1 MTAVLEPLVPGPARD
16 AENIVGGR
24 TLVAVQAVNISR
36 LSTHPVPTV
45 PGTLIVVAG
54 QGPKDSNG
62 AGKSSFI
69 AAITALLGDEQ
80 WRFASGARAVAEL
93 LFNAELAAQGDSRWA
108 SADHG
113 YIVGVFD
120 YAEPN
125 GEDRLEKGAD
135 KDPEKA
141 GPEKEGSD
149 AEHEPQDG
157 EADTGEDGDTAV
169 TVWLRVNVDAPHLE
183 IRWRQGVW
191 LASAPSEA
199 GRVALA
205 DRLWAGLP
213 RSAGRRDLVAKDLG
227 RVLYGGQVRCVSF
240 LSTSVR
246 SKVATNLLS
255 QPLNEIGPERIF
267 SAIAALTGLDRELE
281 AERRSRAEEHRERAK
296 AVEAAER
303 LAGWER
309 EAAAL
314 LKTFDRRDRA
324 RDEVAAAL
332 RHWRTRQARLLVD
345 AADADA
351 AHAAAQERLRAEGEE
366 LAAAAKAADREI
378 EQLTGGALDARVG
391 EADAALADLKG
402 QADELGADKAVARN
416 RLDELRRRVSALE
429 ERRREADG
437 RDGETARAELAHA
450 EARRDEAQ
458 QEFGMARGAVA
469 RAERSLAEAEA
480 GESSAPAQLRA
491 LAAAGIGAVG
501 LLDAVELAEDVRE
514 RWEAA
519 LWPYREA
526 VVVATADLDAAAGA
540 LKDLPGS
547 MIVPADDAPAGDAP
561 GPAGAKPANAEPAS
575 AGRAAE
581 VPADTGPADDA
592 LAGDAPADAV
602 TAGNASVGDIRAR
615 AHPRGVRCDLP
626 LGGFF
631 ASLENEGVVIIGGF
645 PEPVT
650 GKVARVQAAR
660 AALET
665 ANEALETARRATSD
679 AAADVALAG
688 RRLAGAR
695 AAAELDDVRG
705 RMAELRERLEE
716 LAGSES
722 RLGPRLG
729 SAEQTLRRLQAKADT
744 RALEV
749 DRLRGRKEA
758 HERERDRLRRAASEL
773 ADKRAALGLD
783 GLEKDWGGS
792 REGAAERLSG
802 LDDDEATWT
811 PAEWWHTA
819 EKHLSEALRRVF
831 PDGPSDE
838 DMPEEM
844 RFLLR
849 ERAEGEGRRT
859 DREQATF
866 PRLVKAVEGYLRQQ
880 EDYERHQRR
889 QIEVQLSGRRAD
901 LGKAQTGARE
911 AAGAAEAHRTALT
924 AAIRARLQ
932 RVSEEFEKLDVA
944 YGGYGATL
952 EFPTPEQPGDPEQ
965 EWRWRVTPKWRRS
978 EGQRHVPYNRRAN
991 TALMDEKAVKLVCAA
1006 ALASSG
1012 GGRLCLV
1019 LDELGRNLG
1028 KEHRKEAVAL
1038 FRKIGETH
1046 GITVIGALQDDME
1059 PYAID
1064 ACGQYVKLRRS
1075 SDTMPYN
1082 EPPVVVGHDEHE
1094 PRVRRLAALITAA
1107 RPAPDE
1113 GTMGESPE
1121 TV

>member
-1 MTAVLEPLVPGPARD
+1 MTAVLEPEPLLPGVAAARPAGD
-16 AENIVGGR
+16 DIVGDR

-93 LFNAELAAQGDSRWA
+93 LFNAELAAQGDSQWA

-120 YAEPN
+120 HAD
-125 GEDRLEKGAD
+125 GGARAGTADAGDGAD
-135 KDPEKA
+135 GGGVP
-141 GPEKEGSD
+141 
-149 AEHEPQDG
+149 DG
-157 EADTGEDGDTAV
+157 EAGPL
-169 TVWLRVNVDAPHLE
+169 TVWLRVNADAPHLE
-183 IRWRQGVW
+183 IRWRPGVH
-191 LASAPSEA
+191 LAAAPSEA
-199 GRVALA
+199 ERVALA

-213 RSAGRRDLVAKDLG
+213 RSAGRRDLVAKDLN
-227 RVLYGGQVRCVSF
+227 RVLYGGKVRCVSF

-255 QPLNEIGPERIF
+255 QPLNEISPERIF

-281 AERRSRAEEHRERAK
+281 AERTSRAEEHRERAR
-296 AVEAAER
+296 AAEASER

-324 RDEVAAAL
+324 REAVAAAL
-332 RHWRTRQARLLVD
+332 RFWRTRQARLLVD
-345 AADADA
+345 AAAADA
-351 AHAAAQERLRAEGEE
+351 AHAAGQERLRQENEEAVAAIRAAE
-366 LAAAAKAADREI
+366 KEI
-378 EQLTGGALDARVG
+378 EQLTGGALEERLA
-391 EADAALADLKG
+391 EAGAALADLKG
-402 QADELGADKAVARN
+402 QADTLGADKAVARN
-416 RLDELRRRVSALE
+416 RLEELRHQVSALE
-429 ERRREADG
+429 ERLREADG
-437 RDGETARAELAHA
+437 RDAEAAGRELAEA

-458 QEFGMARGAVA
+458 QRFGMAKGALA
-469 RAERSLAEAEA
+469 RAERAVAEAEA
-480 GESSAPAQLRA
+480 GESSAPAQIRA
-491 LAAAGIGAVG
+491 LAGAGIAAVG
-501 LLDAVELAEDVRE
+501 LLDAVELAPEVRD

-526 VVVATADLDAAAGA
+526 VVVGPGDLGGAAEALAG
-540 LKDLPGS
+540 LPGS
-547 MIVPADDAPAGDAP
+547 MIVPADAELDGASGD
-561 GPAGAKPANAEPAS
+561 GTDG
-575 AGRAAE
+575 
-581 VPADTGPADDA
+581 
-592 LAGDAPADAV
+592 
-602 TAGNASVGDIRAR
+602 
-615 AHPRGVRCDLP
+615 HPEGVRCVRP
-626 LGGFF
+626 LTRFF
-631 ASLENEGVVIIGGF
+631 AALDGEGDGEGDGGGTGVVIVGGF

-650 GKVARVQAAR
+650 GRVARLRAAR
-660 AALET
+660 AALEE
-665 ANEALETARRATSD
+665 AGEALEEARRGAED
-679 AAADVALAG
+679 AAADVAVAA
-688 RRLAGAR
+688 RRLTAAR
-695 AAAELDDVRG
+695 AAAELHSARE
-705 RMAELRERLEE
+705 RMVSLRERLEE
-716 LAGSES
+716 LAGGEA

-729 SAEQTLRRLQAKADT
+729 AAEQTLRRLQAKADT

-749 DRLRGRKEA
+749 DRLRGRREA
-758 HERERDRLRRAASEL
+758 HERERDRIRTASAEL
-773 ADKRAALGLD
+773 ADRRAELGLAE
-783 GLEKDWGGS
+783 LEKDWGGS
-792 REGAAERLSG
+792 REGAAEWLAT
-802 LDDDEATWT
+802 LDADESTWT
-811 PAEWWHTA
+811 PAEWWHSA
-819 EKHLSEALRRVF
+819 EKHLSEALRQVF
-831 PDGPSDE
+831 PEGPSDE
-838 DMPEEM
+838 DMPEEV

-849 ERAEGEGRRT
+849 ERTEGEGRRT
-859 DREQATF
+859 EREQSTF
-866 PRLVKAVEGYLRQQ
+866 PRLVKALEGYLRQQ

-901 LGKAQTGARE
+901 LEKAQKGAEE

-932 RVSEEFEKLDVA
+932 RVSEEFEKLDVS

-952 EFPTPEQPGDPEQ
+952 EFPTPEPPGDPEQ

-978 EGQRHVPYNRRAN
+978 DGQRYVPYNRRAN

-1082 EPPVVVGHDEHE
+1082 EPPVVVGYDEHE
-1094 PRVRRLAALITAA
+1094 ARVRMLAAQVTAA
-1107 RPAPDE
+1107 RPAPAPAPGLDPDISDE
-1113 GTMGESPE
+1113 S
-1121 TV
+1121 

>member
-1 MTAVLEPLVPGPARD
+1 MTAGTEPMMAAPAAAARD
-16 AENIVGGR
+16 TGNVVGDR

-93 LFNAELAAQGDSRWA
+93 LFNAELAAQGDSQWA

-120 YAEPN
+120 HPEPV
-125 GEDRLEKGAD
+125 ED
-135 KDPEKA
+135 DP
-141 GPEKEGSD
+141 
-149 AEHEPQDG
+149 
-157 EADTGEDGDTAV
+157 AV
-169 TVWLRVNVDAPHLE
+169 TVWLRVNADAPHLE
-183 IRWRQGVW
+183 IRWRQGVH

-199 GRVALA
+199 DRVALA

-213 RSAGRRDLVAKDLG
+213 RSAGRRDLVAKDLT

-255 QPLNEIGPERIF
+255 QPLNEISPERIF

-281 AERRSRAEEHRERAK
+281 AERKSRADEHRERAK
-296 AVEAAER
+296 AAEAAER
-303 LAGWER
+303 LAEWER
-309 EAAAL
+309 EAASL
-314 LKTFDRRDRA
+314 LKTFDRHDRA

-332 RHWRTRQARLLVD
+332 RHWRTRRARLLVD
-345 AADADA
+345 AAEADA
-351 AHAAAQERLRAEGEE
+351 AHAAEQERLGREGAE
-366 LAAAAKAADREI
+366 LAEAAKAAEREI
-378 EQLTGGALDARVG
+378 EQLTGGALDARVQ
-391 EADAALADLKG
+391 EAQAALAELKG
-402 QADELGADKAVARN
+402 QADKLSADKAVARG
-416 RLDELRRRVSALE
+416 RMDDLRRQVSALE
-429 ERRREADG
+429 ERQREADG
-437 RDGETARAELAHA
+437 RDADTARAELKEA

-458 QEFGMARGAVA
+458 QEYGMAKGAVA
-469 RAERSLAEAEA
+469 RAERALAEAEA
-480 GESSAPAQLRA
+480 GQSSAPEQIRA
-491 LAAAGIGAVG
+491 LAAGGIAAVG

-526 VVVATADLDAAAGA
+526 VVVAADDLDGAVAALAA
-540 LKDLPGS
+540 LPGS
-547 MIVPADDAPAGDAP
+547 MIVPAGGEGLP
-561 GPAGAKPANAEPAS
+561 E
-575 AGRAAE
+575 
-581 VPADTGPADDA
+581 
-592 LAGDAPADAV
+592 
-602 TAGNASVGDIRAR
+602 
-615 AHPRGVRCDLP
+615 GVRCEQG
-626 LGGFF
+626 LGRFF
-631 ASLENEGVVIIGGF
+631 AALDGDGTGTVVIGGF
-645 PEPVT
+645 AEPVT
-650 GKVARVQAAR
+650 GRVARVQAAR
-660 AALET
+660 TALEAAT
-665 ANEALETARRATSD
+665 EALEDARQATAD

-688 RRLAGAR
+688 RRLSGAR
-695 AAAELDDVRG
+695 AAEELDDVRE
-705 RMAELRERLEE
+705 RMAELRETLEE
-716 LAGSES
+716 LAGGEA

-744 RALEV
+744 RALEI

-758 HERERDRLRRAASEL
+758 RERERDGIRRASSEL

-783 GLEKDWGGS
+783 ALEKDWGGS
-792 REGAAERLSG
+792 RDAAAEWLSG

-838 DMPEEM
+838 DMPEEI

-866 PRLVKAVEGYLRQQ
+866 ARLAQALEGHLRRQ

-889 QIEVQLSGRRAD
+889 QIEVQLSARRAD
-901 LGKAQTGARE
+901 LDKAQKGATE

-924 AAIRARLQ
+924 AAIRTRLQ
-932 RVSEEFEKLDVA
+932 RVAEEFEKLDVG

-978 EGQRHVPYNRRAN
+978 DGQRYVPYNRRAN

-1012 GGRLCLV
+1012 GGRPAGAGPRQGAGSQLVLV

-1082 EPPVVVGHDEHE
+1082 EPPVVVGYDEHE
-1094 PRVRRLAALITAA
+1094 ARVRMLADQITAS
-1107 RPAPDE
+1107 RPV
-1113 GTMGESPE
+1113 PE
-1121 TV
+1121 EQKSE

>member
-1 MTAVLEPLVPGPARD
+1 MVPEPARGD
-16 AENIVGGR
+16 AENVVGDR

-93 LFNAELAAQGDSRWA
+93 LFNAELAAQGDSQWA

-120 YAEPN
+120 YTEPT
-125 GEDRLEKGAD
+125 EE
-135 KDPEKA
+135 
-141 GPEKEGSD
+141 
-149 AEHEPQDG
+149 DG
-157 EADTGEDGDTAV
+157 ETAL

-183 IRWRQGVW
+183 IRWRQGVH
-191 LASAPSEA
+191 LAAAPSEA
-199 GRVALA
+199 DRVSLA

-213 RSAGRRDLVAKDLG
+213 RSAGRRDLVAKDLS
-227 RVLYGGQVRCVSF
+227 RALYGGQVRCVSF

-255 QPLNEIGPERIF
+255 QPLNEIPPERIF

-281 AERRSRAEEHRERAK
+281 AERKSRAEEHRERAK
-296 AVEAAER
+296 AAEAAER
-303 LAGWER
+303 LTEWER

-324 RDEVAAAL
+324 RDEVAGAL
-332 RHWRTRQARLLVD
+332 RHWRTRHARLLVD
-345 AADADA
+345 AAEADA
-351 AHAAAQERLRAEGEE
+351 AHAAEQERLRAESDE
-366 LAAAAKAADREI
+366 LAAAAKAAEREM
-378 EQLTGGALDARVG
+378 EQLTGGALDAQLT
-391 EADAALADLKG
+391 EAGAALAELKG
-402 QADELGADKAVARN
+402 QVDELGADKAVARN
-416 RLDELRRRVSALE
+416 RLDELRRRVSSLE
-429 ERRREADG
+429 ERQREADG
-437 RDGETARAELAHA
+437 RDGEKARAELARA

-458 QEFGMARGAVA
+458 QQLGMAKGAVA
-469 RAERSLAEAEA
+469 RAQRSLAEAEA
-480 GESSAPAQLRA
+480 GEGSAPAQIRA
-491 LAAAGIGAVG
+491 LTAKGIAAVG

-526 VVVATADLDAAAGA
+526 VVVGTDDLDAAVAA
-540 LKDLPGS
+540 LKEMPGS
-547 MIVPADDAPAGDAP
+547 TIVPAGGDSGLP
-561 GPAGAKPANAEPAS
+561 EGISCEQS
-575 AGRAAE
+575 LGR
-581 VPADTGPADDA
+581 
-592 LAGDAPADAV
+592 
-602 TAGNASVGDIRAR
+602 
-615 AHPRGVRCDLP
+615 
-626 LGGFF
+626 FF
-631 ASLENEGVVIIGGF
+631 AFLNDDPETPSQRRPVVIVGGF
-645 PEPVT
+645 PDPVT
-650 GKVARVQAAR
+650 GRVARVQAAR
-660 AALET
+660 AALE
-665 ANEALETARRATSD
+665 AAQESLEQAQQATSD

-695 AAAELDDVRG
+695 AADELDGVRETMTG
-705 RMAELRERLEE
+705 LRGRLEE
-716 LAGSES
+716 LAAGES

-744 RALEV
+744 RALEI
-749 DRLRGRKEA
+749 DRLRGRREA
-758 HERERDRLRRAASEL
+758 HERERDKLRRASSEL

-783 GLEKDWGGS
+783 ALEKDWGGT
-792 REGAAERLSG
+792 REGAAEWLSG
-802 LDDDEATWT
+802 LDDDESTWT

-831 PDGPSDE
+831 PDGPSDD
-838 DMPEEM
+838 DMPEEI

-849 ERAEGEGRRT
+849 ERADGEGRRT

-866 PRLVKAVEGYLRQQ
+866 PRLVKAVEAYLRQQ
-880 EDYERHQRR
+880 EDYEKHQRR
-889 QIEVQLSGRRAD
+889 QIEVQLSARRAD
-901 LGKAQTGARE
+901 LEKAQKGATE

-932 RVSEEFEKLDVA
+932 RVSDEFEKLDVA

-952 EFPTPEQPGDPEQ
+952 EFPTPEQPADPEQ

-978 EGQRHVPYNRRAN
+978 DGQRYVPYNRRAN

-1082 EPPVVVGHDEHE
+1082 EPPVVVGYDEHE
-1094 PRVRRLAALITAA
+1094 ARVRKLAEQITAA
-1107 RPAPDE
+1107 RP
-1113 GTMGESPE
+1113 PE
-1121 TV
+1121 ETG

>member
-1 MTAVLEPLVPGPARD
+1 MTAVLEPMVTARD
-16 AENIVGGR
+16 AENVVGDR

-93 LFNAELAAQGDSRWA
+93 LFNAELAAQGDSQWA

-120 YAEPN
+120 HAEPP
-125 GEDRLEKGAD
+125 EDGGAAAED
-135 KDPEKA
+135 GTSEDGTA
-141 GPEKEGSD
+141 
-149 AEHEPQDG
+149 AEHG
-157 EADTGEDGDTAV
+157 ETAV

-183 IRWRQGVW
+183 IRWRQGVY

-199 GRVALA
+199 DRVSLA
-205 DRLWAGLP
+205 DRLWASLP
-213 RSAGRRDLVAKDLG
+213 RSAGRRDLVAKDLS

-255 QPLNEIGPERIF
+255 QPLNEISPERIF

-281 AERRSRAEEHRERAK
+281 AERKSRAEEHRERAK
-296 AVEAAER
+296 AAEAAER
-303 LAGWER
+303 LTEWER
-309 EAAAL
+309 EAASL

-324 RDEVAAAL
+324 RDEVAAAV
-332 RHWRTRQARLLVD
+332 RHWRTRQARLLAD
-345 AADADA
+345 AAEADA
-351 AHAAAQERLRAEGEE
+351 AHAADQERLHREGEE
-366 LAAAAKAADREI
+366 LAAAAKAAEKEI
-378 EQLTGGALDARVG
+378 EQLTGGALEARLQ
-391 EADAALADLKG
+391 EAGAALAELKG
-402 QADELGADKAVARN
+402 QADKLGADKAVARN

-437 RDGETARAELAHA
+437 RDRDTARAELAEA

-458 QEFGMARGAVA
+458 QEYGMAKGAVA

-480 GESSAPAQLRA
+480 GEGSAPAQIRA
-491 LAAAGIGAVG
+491 LSAAGIAAVG

-526 VVVATADLDAAAGA
+526 VVVGADDLDAAVAA
-540 LKDLPGS
+540 LEGMPGS
-547 MIVPADDAPAGDAP
+547 MIVPADGAGPLPEGVACEPAPAAFFAALEG
-561 GPAGAKPANAEPAS
+561 GGTGA
-575 AGRAAE
+575 
-581 VPADTGPADDA
+581 V
-592 LAGDAPADAV
+592 V
-602 TAGNASVGDIRAR
+602 V
-615 AHPRGVRCDLP
+615 
-626 LGGFF
+626 GGFK
-631 ASLENEGVVIIGGF
+631 
-645 PEPVT
+645 EPVT
-650 GKVARVQAAR
+650 GRVARVQAAR
-660 AALET
+660 T
-665 ANEALETARRATSD
+665 AVESAKEALESARQATAD

-695 AAAELDDVRG
+695 AAAELEEVRAA
-705 RMAELRERLEE
+705 MAGLREGLEE
-716 LAGSES
+716 LGGSES

-729 SAEQTLRRLQAKADT
+729 AAEQALRRLQAKADT

-749 DRLRGRKEA
+749 DRLRGRKEG
-758 HERERDRLRRAASEL
+758 HERERDKVRRAASEL
-773 ADKRAALGLD
+773 ADRRAALGLD
-783 GLEKDWGGS
+783 DLEKAWGGS
-792 REGAAERLSG
+792 REGAAEWLSG
-802 LDDDEATWT
+802 LDEDEATWT

-866 PRLVKAVEGYLRQQ
+866 PRLVKAMESYLRQQ
-880 EDYERHQRR
+880 EDYEKHQRR
-889 QIEVQLSGRRAD
+889 QIEVQLSARRAD
-901 LGKAQTGARE
+901 LDKAQKGATE

-978 EGQRHVPYNRRAN
+978 DGQRYVPYNRRAN

-1082 EPPVVVGHDEHE
+1082 EPPVVVGYDEHE
-1094 PRVRRLAALITAA
+1094 ARVRKLADHITAA
-1107 RPAPDE
+1107 RPDPAPTAPE
-1113 GTMGESPE
+1113 PRRSPE
-1121 TV
+1121 P

>member
-1 MTAVLEPLVPGPARD
+1 MTAVLEPEPLLPGVAAARPAGD
-16 AENIVGGR
+16 DIVGDR

-93 LFNAELAAQGDSRWA
+93 LFNAELAAQGDSQWA

-120 YAEPN
+120 HADAEPVRA
-125 GEDRLEKGAD
+125 EPA
-135 KDPEKA
+135 DPE
-141 GPEKEGSD
+141 
-149 AEHEPQDG
+149 
-157 EADTGEDGDTAV
+157 EADPYDGPL

-183 IRWRQGVW
+183 IRWQPGVH
-191 LASAPSEA
+191 LAAAPSEA
-199 GRVALA
+199 ERVALA

-213 RSAGRRDLVAKDLG
+213 RSAGRRDLVAKDLN
-227 RVLYGGQVRCVSF
+227 RVLYGGKVRCVSF

-255 QPLNEIGPERIF
+255 QPLNEITPERIF

-281 AERRSRAEEHRERAK
+281 AERTSRAEEHRERAR
-296 AVEAAER
+296 AAEAAER
-303 LAGWER
+303 LAGWEG

-324 RDEVAAAL
+324 RDAVAGAQ
-332 RHWRTRQARLLVD
+332 RFWRTRQARLLVD
-345 AADADA
+345 AAAADA
-351 AHAAAQERLRAEGEE
+351 AHASGQERLRQENEEAVAAIRAAE
-366 LAAAAKAADREI
+366 KEI
-378 EQLTGGALDARVG
+378 EQLTGGALEERLA
-391 EADAALADLKG
+391 EAGAALADLKG
-402 QADELGADKAVARN
+402 QADTLGADKAVARN
-416 RLDELRRRVSALE
+416 RLEELRHQVSALE
-429 ERRREADG
+429 ERLREADG
-437 RDGETARAELAHA
+437 RDVDAASRELAEA

-458 QEFGMARGAVA
+458 QRFGMAKGAVA
-469 RAERSLAEAEA
+469 RAERAVAAAEA
-480 GESSAPAQLRA
+480 GESSAPAQIRA
-491 LAAAGIGAVG
+491 LAGAGIAAVG
-501 LLDAVELAEDVRE
+501 LLDSVELAPEVRD

-526 VVVATADLDAAAGA
+526 VVVGPGDLDGAAEALAG
-540 LKDLPGS
+540 LPGS
-547 MIVPADDAPAGDAP
+547 MIVPAD
-561 GPAGAKPANAEPAS
+561 AE
-575 AGRAAE
+575 
-581 VPADTGPADDA
+581 
-592 LAGDAPADAV
+592 
-602 TAGNASVGDIRAR
+602 TAGEAGG
-615 AHPRGVRCDLP
+615 HPEGVRCVRP
-626 LGGFF
+626 LTGFF
-631 ASLENEGVVIIGGF
+631 TALDGGDGTGVVIVGGF

-650 GKVARVQAAR
+650 GREARMRAAR
-660 AALET
+660 AALEE
-665 ANEALETARRATSD
+665 AGEALGEARRGAED
-679 AAADVALAG
+679 AAADVAVAG
-688 RRLAGAR
+688 RRLTAAR
-695 AAAELDDVRG
+695 AASELQAVRE
-705 RMAELRERLEE
+705 RMVELRERLEE
-716 LAGSES
+716 LAGGEA

-729 SAEQTLRRLQAKADT
+729 AAEQTLRRLQAKADT

-749 DRLRGRKEA
+749 DRLRGRREG
-758 HERERDRLRRAASEL
+758 HERERDRIRSASAEL
-773 ADKRAALGLD
+773 ADRRAELGLAE
-783 GLEKDWGGS
+783 LEKDWGGS
-792 REGAAERLSG
+792 REGAAEWLAT
-802 LDDDEATWT
+802 LDADEGTWT
-811 PAEWWHTA
+811 PAEWWHSA
-819 EKHLSEALRRVF
+819 EKHLSEALRHVF
-831 PDGPSDE
+831 PEGPSDE
-838 DMPEEM
+838 DMPEEI

-849 ERAEGEGRRT
+849 ERTDGEGRRT
-859 DREQATF
+859 EREQSTF
-866 PRLVKAVEGYLRQQ
+866 PRLVKALEGYLRQQ

-889 QIEVQLSGRRAD
+889 QIEVQLAGRRTD
-901 LGKAQTGARE
+901 LEKAQKGAEE

-924 AAIRARLQ
+924 AAIWARLQ
-932 RVSEEFEKLDVA
+932 RVSEEFEKLDVS

-952 EFPTPEQPGDPEQ
+952 EFPTPEPPGDPEQ

-978 EGQRHVPYNRRAN
+978 DGQRYVPYNRRAN

-1082 EPPVVVGHDEHE
+1082 EPPVVVGYDEHAA
-1094 PRVRRLAALITAA
+1094 RVRMLAAQVTAA
-1107 RPAPDE
+1107 RPAEDADIPDE
-1113 GTMGESPE
+1113 S
-1121 TV
+1121 

>member
-1 MTAVLEPLVPGPARD
+1 MTAVTEPMLTARD
-16 AENIVGGR
+16 TENVVGDR

-36 LSTHPVPTV
+36 LSTHPVPMV

-93 LFNAELAAQGDSRWA
+93 LFNAELAAQGDSQWA

-120 YAEPN
+120 YADPDHADPRHAEPEERGPEEGGS
-125 GEDRLEKGAD
+125 GED
-135 KDPEKA
+135 
-141 GPEKEGSD
+141 GPKE
-149 AEHEPQDG
+149 DG
-157 EADTGEDGDTAV
+157 TGEDGTERVSPETGGTAV

-183 IRWRQGVW
+183 IRWRRGVY

-227 RVLYGGQVRCVSF
+227 RVLYGGRVRCVSF

-281 AERRSRAEEHRERAK
+281 AERKSRAEEHRERAK
-296 AVEAAER
+296 AAEAAER
-303 LAGWER
+303 LAEWER
-309 EAAAL
+309 EAASL
-314 LKTFDRRDRA
+314 LKTFDRHDRA

-332 RHWRTRQARLLVD
+332 RSWRTRQARLLVD
-345 AADADA
+345 AAEADA
-351 AHAAAQERLRAEGEE
+351 AHAAEQERLHREGEE
-366 LAAAAKAADREI
+366 LARAAKAAEREI
-378 EQLTGGALDARVG
+378 EQLTGGALDARLQ
-391 EADAALADLKG
+391 EAQAALAELKG
-402 QADELGADKAVARN
+402 QADRLSADKAVARG
-416 RLDELRRRVSALE
+416 RMDDLRRRVSALE

-437 RDGETARAELAHA
+437 RDGAAARAELKEA

-458 QEFGMARGAVA
+458 QEFGMAKGAVA
-469 RAERSLAEAEA
+469 RAERTLAEAEA
-480 GESSAPAQLRA
+480 GEGSAPEQIRA
-491 LAAAGIGAVG
+491 LAAAGIAAVG
-501 LLDAVELAEDVRE
+501 LLDAVEPAEEVRE

-526 VVVATADLDAAAGA
+526 VVVGAGDLDAAVRALAGM
-540 LKDLPGS
+540 PGS
-547 MIVPADDAPAGDAP
+547 MIVPAGGEGLP
-561 GPAGAKPANAEPAS
+561 E
-575 AGRAAE
+575 
-581 VPADTGPADDA
+581 
-592 LAGDAPADAV
+592 
-602 TAGNASVGDIRAR
+602 
-615 AHPRGVRCDLP
+615 GVRCELA
-626 LGGFF
+626 LGRFLAALDGGDGGTG
-631 ASLENEGVVIIGGF
+631 AVVIGGF
-645 PEPVT
+645 AEPVT
-650 GKVARVQAAR
+650 GRAARVQAAR
-660 AALET
+660 TALET
-665 ANEALETARRATSD
+665 AQEALDAARRAASD
-679 AAADVALAG
+679 AAAEVALAG
-688 RRLAGAR
+688 RRLGGAR
-695 AAAELDDVRG
+695 AGEELDEVRE
-705 RMAELRERLEE
+705 RMAELREDLEE
-716 LAGSES
+716 LAGGES

-729 SAEQTLRRLQAKADT
+729 SAEQALRRLQAKADT
-744 RALEV
+744 RALEI
-749 DRLRGRKEA
+749 DRLRGRKDA
-758 HERERDRLRRAASEL
+758 HDAERDRVRRAVSEL
-773 ADKRAALGLD
+773 AEKRAALGLD
-783 GLEKDWGGS
+783 ELEKGWGGS
-792 REGAAERLSG
+792 RESAAEWLSA

-838 DMPEEM
+838 DMPEEI

-859 DREQATF
+859 DREQAVF
-866 PRLVKAVEGYLRQQ
+866 ARLAQALERHLRRQ

-901 LGKAQTGARE
+901 LEKAQKGASE

-932 RVSEEFEKLDVA
+932 RVAEEFEKLDVT

-965 EWRWRVTPKWRRS
+965 EWRWRITPKWRRS
-978 EGQRHVPYNRRAN
+978 DGQRYVPYNRRAN

-1012 GGRLCLV
+1012 GGRPAGAGPRQGAGSQLVLV

-1082 EPPVVVGHDEHE
+1082 EPPVVVGYDEHE
-1094 PRVRRLAALITAA
+1094 PRVRMLAEQITTS
-1107 RPAPDE
+1107 RPAGPDPVE
-1113 GTMGESPE
+1113 APGDQ
-1121 TV
+1121 

>member
-1 MTAVLEPLVPGPARD
+1 MTAVLEPLVPVPARGD
-16 AENIVGGR
+16 AENVVGDR

-93 LFNAELAAQGDSRWA
+93 LFNAELAAQGDSQWA

-120 YAEPN
+120 HADRV
-125 GEDRLEKGAD
+125 ED
-135 KDPEKA
+135 
-141 GPEKEGSD
+141 
-149 AEHEPQDG
+149 DG
-157 EADTGEDGDTAV
+157 ETAV

-183 IRWRQGVW
+183 IRWRDGVH
-191 LASAPSEA
+191 LAAAPSEA
-199 GRVALA
+199 ERVSLA

-213 RSAGRRDLVAKDLG
+213 RSAGRRDLVAKDLS

-255 QPLNEIGPERIF
+255 QPLNEISPERIF

-281 AERRSRAEEHRERAK
+281 AERKSRAEEHRERAK
-296 AVEAAER
+296 AAEASER
-303 LAGWER
+303 LADWER
-309 EAAAL
+309 DAASL

-332 RHWRTRQARLLVD
+332 RHWRTRQARLLAD
-345 AADADA
+345 ALAADA
-351 AHAAAQERLRAEGEE
+351 AHAAEQERLRAEGAE
-366 LAAAAKAADREI
+366 LAAAAKAAEREI
-378 EQLTGGALDARVG
+378 EQLTGGALDAQSQ
-391 EADAALADLKG
+391 EAGAALAELKG
-402 QADELGADKAVARN
+402 QAGKLAADKAVARD
-416 RLDELRRRVSALE
+416 RLDELRRQVSALE
-429 ERRREADG
+429 ERRRQVQA
-437 RDGETARAELAHA
+437 RDGAADRAELAAA

-458 QEFGMARGAVA
+458 QELGMAKGAVA

-480 GESSAPAQLRA
+480 GEGSAPAQIRA
-491 LAAAGIGAVG
+491 LAAEGITAVG
-501 LLDAVELAEDVRE
+501 LLDAVELADDVRE

-526 VVVATADLDAAAGA
+526 VVVSADDLPAAVTALRNM
-540 LKDLPGS
+540 PGS
-547 MIVPADDAPAGDAP
+547 MIVPADSHPASRTQPTEPPHPESAAQPDSAAPPESAAQPNDA
-561 GPAGAKPANAEPAS
+561 AEPDGTPVS
-575 AGRAAE
+575 EGCGISESSSRSGGGGLPDGVRCEPSLGRFFA
-581 VPADTGPADDA
+581 A
-592 LAGDAPADAV
+592 LAGDPVHSGGMAEGG
-602 TAGNASVGDIRAR
+602 AGV
-615 AHPRGVRCDLP
+615 VVV
-626 LGGFF
+626 GGF
-631 ASLENEGVVIIGGF
+631 A
-645 PEPVT
+645 EPVT
-650 GKVARVQAAR
+650 GRVARVRAAH

-665 ANEALETARRATSD
+665 ARETLERARRATSD

-688 RRLAGAR
+688 RRLAGAG
-695 AAAELDDVRG
+695 AADELDAVRDT
-705 RMAELRERLEE
+705 MTELRERLEE
-716 LAGSES
+716 LAAGES

-729 SAEQTLRRLQAKADT
+729 AAEQTLRRLQAKADT
-744 RALEV
+744 RALEI
-749 DRLRGRKEA
+749 DRLRGRREA
-758 HERERDRLRRAASEL
+758 HERERDKVRRASAEL
-773 ADKRAALGLD
+773 ADKRAVLGLD
-783 GLEKDWGGS
+783 ALEKEWGGT
-792 REGAAERLSG
+792 REGAAEWLSG

-838 DMPEEM
+838 DMPEET

-866 PRLVKAVEGYLRQQ
+866 PRLAKSLEAYLRQQ
-880 EDYERHQRR
+880 DDYEKHQRR
-889 QIEVQLSGRRAD
+889 QIEVQLSARRTD
-901 LGKAQTGARE
+901 LEKAQKGAAE

-932 RVSEEFEKLDVA
+932 RVSDEFEKLDVA

-978 EGQRHVPYNRRAN
+978 EGQRYVPYNRRAN

-1082 EPPVVVGHDEHE
+1082 EPPVVVGYDDHE
-1094 PRVRRLAALITAA
+1094 PRVRKLADQIARSPSTYPATAA
-1107 RPAPDE
+1107 VE
-1113 GTMGESPE
+1113 PE
-1121 TV
+1121 

>member
-1 MTAVLEPLVPGPARD
+1 MTAVLEPLVPGPVRD
-16 AENIVGGR
+16 AENLVGDR

-93 LFNAELAAQGDSRWA
+93 LFNAELAAQGDSQWA

-120 YAEPN
+120 YAEAADPDVRTEN
-125 GEDRLEKGAD
+125 GQDEDG
-135 KDPEKA
+135 
-141 GPEKEGSD
+141 
-149 AEHEPQDG
+149 QDG
-157 EADTGEDGDTAV
+157 DDDRETAL

-183 IRWRQGVW
+183 IRWQEGVY

-205 DRLWAGLP
+205 DRLWASLP
-213 RSAGRRDLVAKDLG
+213 RSAGRRDLVAKDLS

-255 QPLNEIGPERIF
+255 QPLNEISPERIF

-281 AERRSRAEEHRERAK
+281 AERKSRAEEHRERAK
-296 AVEAAER
+296 AAEAADR
-303 LAGWER
+303 LAEWER

-324 RDEVAAAL
+324 REEVAAAL
-332 RHWRTRQARLLVD
+332 RHWRTRQARLLGD
-345 AADADA
+345 AAETDA
-351 AHAAAQERLRAEGEE
+351 ALAAEQEGLRAEAEE
-366 LAAAAKAADREI
+366 LAAAAKAAEREI
-378 EQLTGGALDARVG
+378 EQLTGGALDARLG
-391 EADAALADLKG
+391 EASAALAELKG
-402 QADELGADKAVARN
+402 QADKLGADKAVARN
-416 RLDELRRRVSALE
+416 RMEELRRQVSALE

-437 RDGETARAELAHA
+437 RDGAAAKAELADA

-480 GESSAPAQLRA
+480 GESSAPAQIRA
-491 LAAAGIGAVG
+491 LAAAGIAAVG
-501 LLDAVELAEDVRE
+501 LLDAVELAEDVRD

-526 VVVATADLDAAAGA
+526 VVVGTSDLDAAADA
-540 LKDLPGS
+540 LKGLPGS
-547 MIVPADDAPAGDAP
+547 MIVPADGELNP
-561 GPAGAKPANAEPAS
+561 GGEP
-575 AGRAAE
+575 
-581 VPADTGPADDA
+581 VPG
-592 LAGDAPADAV
+592 
-602 TAGNASVGDIRAR
+602 
-615 AHPRGVRCDLP
+615 HPEGVRCALP
-626 LGGFF
+626 LTRFF
-631 ASLENEGVVIIGGF
+631 GAFEGDGKGVVIVGGF

-650 GKVARVQAAR
+650 GRVARVQAAR
-660 AALET
+660 AALE
-665 ANEALETARRATSD
+665 AAKEALESARQATSD
-679 AAADVALAG
+679 AAADVARAG
-688 RRLAGAR
+688 RRLAGAQ
-695 AAAELDDVRG
+695 AADELDAVHE
-705 RMAELRERLEE
+705 RMAELRAQLEE
-716 LAGSES
+716 LASSES
-722 RLGPRLG
+722 KLGPRLG
-729 SAEQTLRRLQAKADT
+729 SAEQAVRRLQAKADT

-758 HERERDRLRRAASEL
+758 HDRDRDRVRRKAAEL
-773 ADKRAALGLD
+773 ADKRAALGLEE
-783 GLEKDWGGS
+783 LEKEWGGS
-792 REGAAERLSG
+792 RDGAAEWLSG

-838 DMPEEM
+838 DMPEET

-866 PRLVKAVEGYLRQQ
+866 LRLAKSLEGYLRRQ
-880 EDYERHQRR
+880 EDYEKHQRR
-889 QIEVQLSGRRAD
+889 QIEVQMSGRRAD
-901 LGKAQTGARE
+901 LEKARKGATE

-932 RVSEEFEKLDVA
+932 RVSEEFEKLDVT

-978 EGQRHVPYNRRAN
+978 DGQRYVPYNRRAN

-1082 EPPVVVGHDEHE
+1082 EPPVVVGYDEHE
-1094 PRVRRLAALITAA
+1094 PRVRKLAEAVTRARADVTGTTDATGTTAGTGE
-1107 RPAPDE
+1107 AP
-1113 GTMGESPE
+1113 
-1121 TV
+1121 

>member
-1 MTAVLEPLVPGPARD
+1 MTAVLEPGRAESLVPEPARGD
-16 AENIVGGR
+16 AENVVGDR

-93 LFNAELAAQGDSRWA
+93 LFNAELAAQGDSQWA

-120 YAEPN
+120 YTEPT
-125 GEDRLEKGAD
+125 EE
-135 KDPEKA
+135 
-141 GPEKEGSD
+141 
-149 AEHEPQDG
+149 DG
-157 EADTGEDGDTAV
+157 ETAL

-183 IRWRQGVW
+183 IRWRQGVH
-191 LASAPSEA
+191 LAAAPSEA
-199 GRVALA
+199 DRVSLA

-213 RSAGRRDLVAKDLG
+213 RSAGRRDLVAKDLS
-227 RVLYGGQVRCVSF
+227 RALYGGQVRCVSF

-255 QPLNEIGPERIF
+255 QPLNEIPPERIF

-281 AERRSRAEEHRERAK
+281 AERKSRAEEHRERAK
-296 AVEAAER
+296 AAEAAER
-303 LAGWER
+303 LTEWER

-324 RDEVAAAL
+324 RDEVAGAL
-332 RHWRTRQARLLVD
+332 RHWRTRHARLLVD
-345 AADADA
+345 AAEADA
-351 AHAAAQERLRAEGEE
+351 AHAAEQERLRAESDE
-366 LAAAAKAADREI
+366 LAAAAKAAEREM
-378 EQLTGGALDARVG
+378 EQLTGGALDAQLT
-391 EADAALADLKG
+391 EAGAALAELKG
-402 QADELGADKAVARN
+402 QVDELGADKAVARN
-416 RLDELRRRVSALE
+416 RLDELRRRVSSLE
-429 ERRREADG
+429 ERQREADG
-437 RDGETARAELAHA
+437 RDGEKARAELARA

-458 QEFGMARGAVA
+458 QQLGMAKGAVA
-469 RAERSLAEAEA
+469 RAQRSLAEAEA
-480 GESSAPAQLRA
+480 GEGSAPAQIRA
-491 LAAAGIGAVG
+491 LTAKGIAAVG

-526 VVVATADLDAAAGA
+526 VVVGTDDLDAAVAA
-540 LKDLPGS
+540 LKEMPGS
-547 MIVPADDAPAGDAP
+547 TIVPAGGDSGLP
-561 GPAGAKPANAEPAS
+561 EGISCEQS
-575 AGRAAE
+575 LGR
-581 VPADTGPADDA
+581 
-592 LAGDAPADAV
+592 
-602 TAGNASVGDIRAR
+602 
-615 AHPRGVRCDLP
+615 
-626 LGGFF
+626 FF
-631 ASLENEGVVIIGGF
+631 AFLNDDPETPSQRRPVVIVGGF
-645 PEPVT
+645 PDPVT
-650 GKVARVQAAR
+650 GRVARVQAAR
-660 AALET
+660 AALE
-665 ANEALETARRATSD
+665 AAQESLEQAQQATSD

-695 AAAELDDVRG
+695 AADELDGVRETMTG
-705 RMAELRERLEE
+705 LRGRLEE
-716 LAGSES
+716 LAAGES

-744 RALEV
+744 RALEI
-749 DRLRGRKEA
+749 DRLRGRREA
-758 HERERDRLRRAASEL
+758 HERERDKLRRASSEL

-783 GLEKDWGGS
+783 ALEKDWGGT
-792 REGAAERLSG
+792 REGAAEWLSG
-802 LDDDEATWT
+802 LDDDESTWT

-831 PDGPSDE
+831 PDGPSDD
-838 DMPEEM
+838 DMPEEI

-849 ERAEGEGRRT
+849 ERADGEGRRT

-866 PRLVKAVEGYLRQQ
+866 PRLVKAVEAYLRQQ
-880 EDYERHQRR
+880 EDYEKHQRR
-889 QIEVQLSGRRAD
+889 QIEVQLSARRAD
-901 LGKAQTGARE
+901 LEKAQKGATE

-932 RVSEEFEKLDVA
+932 RVSDEFEKLDVA

-952 EFPTPEQPGDPEQ
+952 EFPTPEQPADPEQ

-978 EGQRHVPYNRRAN
+978 DGQRYVPYNRRAN

-1082 EPPVVVGHDEHE
+1082 EPPVVVGYDEHE
-1094 PRVRRLAALITAA
+1094 ARVRKLAEQITAA
-1107 RPAPDE
+1107 RP
-1113 GTMGESPE
+1113 PE
-1121 TV
+1121 ETG

>member
-16 AENIVGGR
+16 AENIVGAR

-120 YAEPN
+120 HADPPEEP
-125 GEDRLEKGAD
+125 
-135 KDPEKA
+135 
-141 GPEKEGSD
+141 
-149 AEHEPQDG
+149 
-157 EADTGEDGDTAV
+157 GDDDEETAL

-183 IRWRQGVW
+183 IRWRRGVH
-191 LASAPSEA
+191 LAAAPSEA
-199 GRVALA
+199 DRVALA

-213 RSAGRRDLVAKDLG
+213 RSAGRRDLVAKDLS

-255 QPLNEIGPERIF
+255 QPLNEITPERIF

-296 AVEAAER
+296 AAEATER
-303 LAGWER
+303 LTEWER
-309 EAAAL
+309 EAATL

-324 RDEVAAAL
+324 RADVDAAL
-332 RHWRTRQARLLVD
+332 RHWRTRHARLLSD

-351 AHAAAQERLRAEGEE
+351 ALAAEQDGLRAEADE
-366 LAAAAKAADREI
+366 LAAAARAAEQEM
-378 EQLTGGALDARVG
+378 EQLTGGALDEQVAAA
-391 EADAALADLKG
+391 EAALAELKG
-402 QADELGADKAVARN
+402 RVDRLGADKAVAQD
-416 RLDELRRRVSALE
+416 RLEELRRRVAELE
-429 ERRREADG
+429 ERRRDADG
-437 RDGETARAELAHA
+437 RDEAAARAGLAAA
-450 EARRDEAQ
+450 ETGRDEAQ

-469 RAERSLAEAEA
+469 RAERALAEAEA
-480 GESSAPAQLRA
+480 GESSAPAQIRA
-491 LAAAGIGAVG
+491 LAAAGVAAVG
-501 LLDAVELAEDVRE
+501 LLDAVELAAGVRD

-526 VVVATADLDAAAGA
+526 VAVGTADLDAAAGA
-540 LKDLPGS
+540 LKELPGS
-547 MIVPADDAPAGDAP
+547 MIVPADGDVA
-561 GPAGAKPANAEPAS
+561 AS
-575 AGRAAE
+575 TE
-581 VPADTGPADDA
+581 D
-592 LAGDAPADAV
+592 
-602 TAGNASVGDIRAR
+602 VGG
-615 AHPRGVRCDLP
+615 HPDGVRCALP
-626 LGGFF
+626 LTGFF
-631 ASLENEGVVIIGGF
+631 AALEGGNPGGVVIVGGF

-650 GKVARVQAAR
+650 GRVARVRAAR
-660 AALET
+660 AELE
-665 ANEALETARRATSD
+665 AAREALEAARQATSD
-679 AAADVALAG
+679 GAAEVALAG

-695 AAAELDDVRG
+695 AAAELDDVRS
-705 RMAELRERLEE
+705 RMAELRAELEE
-716 LAGSES
+716 LAAGEA

-729 SAEQTLRRLQAKADT
+729 AAEQTLRRLQAKADT

-749 DRLRGRKEA
+749 DRLRGRRA
-758 HERERDRLRRAASEL
+758 GHERDRDRVRARSSEL
-773 ADKRAALGLD
+773 SDRRAALGIEA
-783 GLEKDWGGS
+783 LEKEWGGS
-792 REGAAERLSG
+792 RDGAAEWLSG
-802 LDDDEATWT
+802 LDEDESTWT

-819 EKHLSEALRRVF
+819 EKHLSEAIRRVF
-831 PDGPSDE
+831 PDGTSDE
-838 DMPEEM
+838 DMPEEV

-849 ERAEGEGRRT
+849 ERTDGEGRRT
-859 DREQATF
+859 EREQATF
-866 PRLVKAVEGYLRQQ
+866 PRLAKAVEAYLRQQ

-889 QIEVQLSGRRAD
+889 QIEVQVSARRAD
-901 LGKAQTGARE
+901 LEKAQKGAAD

-932 RVSEEFEKLDVA
+932 RVSEEFEKLDVN

-952 EFPTPEQPGDPEQ
+952 EFPTPEPPGDPEQ

-978 EGQRHVPYNRRAN
+978 DGQRYVPYNRRAN

-1082 EPPVVVGHDEHE
+1082 EPPVVVAYDEHE
-1094 PRVRRLAALITAA
+1094 ERVRRLAAQISAGTG
-1107 RPAPDE
+1107 RETGVNPAD
-1113 GTMGESPE
+1113 
-1121 TV
+1121 

>member
-1 MTAVLEPLVPGPARD
+1 MTAVLEPMVTARD
-16 AENIVGGR
+16 TENVVGDR

-93 LFNAELAAQGDSRWA
+93 LFNAELAAQGDSQWA

-120 YAEPN
+120 YAEPV
-125 GEDRLEKGAD
+125 EE
-135 KDPEKA
+135 
-141 GPEKEGSD
+141 
-149 AEHEPQDG
+149 DG
-157 EADTGEDGDTAV
+157 ETAV
-169 TVWLRVNVDAPHLE
+169 TVWLRVNADAPHLE
-183 IRWRQGVW
+183 IRWRQGVY

-199 GRVALA
+199 DRVSLA
-205 DRLWAGLP
+205 DRLWASLP
-213 RSAGRRDLVAKDLG
+213 RSAGRRDLVAKDLS

-255 QPLNEIGPERIF
+255 QPLNEISPERIF

-281 AERRSRAEEHRERAK
+281 AERTSRAEEHRERAK
-296 AVEAAER
+296 AAEAAER
-303 LAGWER
+303 LAEWER
-309 EAAAL
+309 EAAVL

-345 AADADA
+345 AAEADA
-351 AHAAAQERLRAEGEE
+351 AHAAEQERLHREGEE
-366 LAAAAKAADREI
+366 LAAAAKAAEREI
-378 EQLTGGALDARVG
+378 DQLTGGALDEQLQ
-391 EADAALADLKG
+391 EAGAVLAELKG
-402 QADELGADKAVARN
+402 QAAQLGADKAVARD

-429 ERRREADG
+429 DRRREADG
-437 RDGETARAELAHA
+437 RDAGKARAELAEA
-450 EARRDEAQ
+450 EALRDEAQ
-458 QEFGMARGAVA
+458 QEYGMARGAVA

-480 GESSAPAQLRA
+480 GESSAPAQIRA
-491 LAAAGIGAVG
+491 LAAEGIAAVG

-526 VVVATADLDAAAGA
+526 VVVGTDDLDAAVAA

-547 MIVPADDAPAGDAP
+547 MIVPADGD
-561 GPAGAKPANAEPAS
+561 GALPE
-575 AGRAAE
+575 G
-581 VPADTGPADDA
+581 
-592 LAGDAPADAV
+592 
-602 TAGNASVGDIRAR
+602 VGCER
-615 AHPRGVRCDLP
+615 P
-626 LGGFF
+626 LGRFF
-631 ASLENEGVVIIGGF
+631 GALGGDGAGVVIVGGF
-645 PEPVT
+645 REPVT
-650 GKVARVQAAR
+650 GRVARVQAAR
-660 AALET
+660 AAVE
-665 ANEALETARRATSD
+665 AAREALESARRATSD
-679 AAADVALAG
+679 TAAEVALAA
-688 RRLAGAR
+688 RRLAGAQ
-695 AAAELDDVRG
+695 AAAELDEVRAA
-705 RMAELRERLEE
+705 MTELREGLEE

-729 SAEQTLRRLQAKADT
+729 SAEQALRRLQAKADT
-744 RALEV
+744 RALET
-749 DRLRGRKEA
+749 DRLRGRREA
-758 HERERDRLRRAASEL
+758 HERERDAIRRTSSEL
-773 ADKRAALGLD
+773 ADRRAALGI
-783 GLEKDWGGS
+783 GELEQEWGGS
-792 REGAAERLSG
+792 REGAAEWLSG

-831 PDGPSDE
+831 PDGTADE
-838 DMPEEM
+838 DMPEEV

-849 ERAEGEGRRT
+849 QRAEGEGRRT

-866 PRLVKAVEGYLRQQ
+866 PRLVKAMEGYLRQQ

-889 QIEVQLSGRRAD
+889 QIEVQLSARRAD
-901 LGKAQTGARE
+901 LEKAQKGATE

-924 AAIRARLQ
+924 AAIRSRLQ
-932 RVSEEFEKLDVA
+932 RVSEEFEKLDVT

-978 EGQRHVPYNRRAN
+978 DGQRYVPYNRRAN

-1082 EPPVVVGHDEHE
+1082 EPPVVVGYDEHE
-1094 PRVRRLAALITAA
+1094 ARVRKLAEQVTAA
-1107 RPAPDE
+1107 RPEPAPGKPDE
-1113 GTMGESPE
+1113 SGS
-1121 TV
+1121 

>member
-1 MTAVLEPLVPGPARD
+1 MTAVLEPEPLLTGPAPARPGGGED
-16 AENIVGGR
+16 IVGDR

-93 LFNAELAAQGDSRWA
+93 LFNAELAAQGDSKWA
-108 SADHG
+108 SAEHG

-120 YAEPN
+120 H
-125 GEDRLEKGAD
+125 AD
-135 KDPEKA
+135 HP
-141 GPEKEGSD
+141 G
-149 AEHEPQDG
+149 DG
-157 EADTGEDGDTAV
+157 ERDPL
-169 TVWLRVNVDAPHLE
+169 TVWLRVNADAPHLE
-183 IRWRQGVW
+183 IRWRQGVH
-191 LASAPSEA
+191 LAAAPSEA

-213 RSAGRRDLVAKDLG
+213 RSAGRRDLVAKDLT

-255 QPLNEIGPERIF
+255 QPLNEISPERIF

-281 AERRSRAEEHRERAK
+281 AERTSRAEEHRERAR
-296 AVEAAER
+296 AAEATER

-324 RDEVAAAL
+324 REAVAAAL
-332 RHWRTRQARLLVD
+332 RFWRTRQARLLVD
-345 AADADA
+345 AAAADA
-351 AHAAAQERLRAEGEE
+351 GHAAGQERLRQENEE
-366 LAAAAKAADREI
+366 IVAAVKAAEKEI
-378 EQLTGGALDARVG
+378 EQLTGGALEEQLG
-391 EADAALADLKG
+391 EAGAALADLKG
-402 QADELGADKAVARN
+402 QADTLGADKAVARN
-416 RLDELRRRVSALE
+416 RLEELRRQVSALE
-429 ERRREADG
+429 ERLREADG
-437 RDGETARAELAHA
+437 RDAEAAGRELAEA

-458 QEFGMARGAVA
+458 QAFGMAKGAVS
-469 RAERSLAEAEA
+469 RAERAVAEAEA
-480 GESSAPAQLRA
+480 GESSAPAQIRA
-491 LAAAGIGAVG
+491 LAGAGIAAVG
-501 LLDAVELAEDVRE
+501 LLDAVELDGTVRD

-526 VVVATADLDAAAGA
+526 VVVGAGDLDAAAGA
-540 LKDLPGS
+540 LGGLPGS
-547 MIVPADDAPAGDAP
+547 MIVPADAGL
-561 GPAGAKPANAEPAS
+561 GPEPD
-575 AGRAAE
+575 GAAE
-581 VPADTGPADDA
+581 AVDGHPEGVRCVLPLTRFFAA
-592 LAGDAPADAV
+592 LAGDD
-602 TAGNASVGDIRAR
+602 
-615 AHPRGVRCDLP
+615 
-626 LGGFF
+626 GGGT
-631 ASLENEGVVIIGGF
+631 GVVIVGGF
-645 PEPVT
+645 AEPVT
-650 GKVARVQAAR
+650 GRVARVQAAR
-660 AALET
+660 AGLE
-665 ANEALETARRATSD
+665 AAREALGEARQRAED
-679 AAADVALAG
+679 AAADVALAA
-688 RRLAGAR
+688 RRSTAAR
-695 AAAELDDVRG
+695 AAAELEAVRE
-705 RMAELRERLEE
+705 RMVELRERLEE

-749 DRLRGRKEA
+749 DRLRGRREA
-758 HERERDRLRRAASEL
+758 HERERDLVRSKSAEL
-773 ADKRAALGLD
+773 ADRRAALGLAD
-783 GLEKDWGGS
+783 LEKDWGGS
-792 REGAAERLSG
+792 REGAAEWLAA
-802 LDDDEATWT
+802 LDSDEATWT
-811 PAEWWHTA
+811 PDEWWHSA
-819 EKHLSEALRRVF
+819 EKQLSEALRHVF

-838 DMPEEM
+838 DMPEEV

-849 ERAEGEGRRT
+849 ERTDGEGRRT
-859 DREQATF
+859 ERERSTF
-866 PRLVKAVEGYLRQQ
+866 PRLVKALESYLRQQ

-889 QIEVQLSGRRAD
+889 QIEVQLSGRRTD
-901 LGKAQTGARE
+901 LEKAQKGAVD
-911 AAGAAEAHRTALT
+911 AAGAAEAHRAALT

-932 RVSEEFEKLDVA
+932 RVSEEFEKLDTA

-952 EFPTPEQPGDPEQ
+952 EFPTPEPPGDPEQ
-965 EWRWRVTPKWRRS
+965 EWRWKVTPKWRRS
-978 EGQRHVPYNRRAN
+978 DGQRYVPYNRRAN

-1082 EPPVVVGHDEHE
+1082 EPPVVVGYDEHE
-1094 PRVRRLAALITAA
+1094 ARVRMLAAQITAA
-1107 RPAPDE
+1107 RAAAEPEDNSDE
-1113 GTMGESPE
+1113 S
-1121 TV
+1121 

>member
-1 MTAVLEPLVPGPARD
+1 MTAVTEPMPTARD
-16 AENIVGGR
+16 AARDTENVVGDR

-93 LFNAELAAQGDSRWA
+93 LFNAELAAQGDSQWA

-120 YAEPN
+120 HAEPV
-125 GEDRLEKGAD
+125 
-135 KDPEKA
+135 
-141 GPEKEGSD
+141 
-149 AEHEPQDG
+149 
-157 EADTGEDGDTAV
+157 EDGGAV
-169 TVWLRVNVDAPHLE
+169 TVWLRVNADAPHLE
-183 IRWRQGVW
+183 IRWRQGVY

-199 GRVALA
+199 DRVALA
-205 DRLWAGLP
+205 DRLWASLP

-255 QPLNEIGPERIF
+255 QPLNEISPERIF

-281 AERRSRAEEHRERAK
+281 AERKSRAEEHRERAK
-296 AVEAAER
+296 AAEATER
-303 LAGWER
+303 LAEWER
-309 EAAAL
+309 EAASL

-345 AADADA
+345 AAEADA
-351 AHAAAQERLRAEGEE
+351 AHAAEQERLHREGEE
-366 LAAAAKAADREI
+366 LAESARAAEREI
-378 EQLTGGALDARVG
+378 EQLTGGALDARLQ
-391 EADAALADLKG
+391 EAQAALAELKG
-402 QADELGADKAVARN
+402 QADKLSADKAVARN
-416 RLDELRRRVSALE
+416 RMDELRRQVSALE
-429 ERRREADG
+429 ERQRESDG
-437 RDGETARAELAHA
+437 RDGDAARAELKEA

-480 GESSAPAQLRA
+480 GEGSAPEQIRA
-491 LAAAGIGAVG
+491 LAAQGIAAVG

-526 VVVATADLDAAAGA
+526 VVVGAGDLDAAVKA
-540 LKDLPGS
+540 LTGMPGS
-547 MIVPADDAPAGDAP
+547 MIVPAG
-561 GPAGAKPANAEPAS
+561 GEG
-575 AGRAAE
+575 
-581 VPADTGPADDA
+581 
-592 LAGDAPADAV
+592 
-602 TAGNASVGDIRAR
+602 
-615 AHPRGVRCDLP
+615 LP
-626 LGGFF
+626 
-631 ASLENEGVVIIGGF
+631 EGVSCELALGRFLTALDGEGDGTGTVVIGGF
-645 PEPVT
+645 AEPVT
-650 GKVARVQAAR
+650 GRVARVQAAR
-660 AALET
+660 TALE
-665 ANEALETARRATSD
+665 AAQEALDRARQATSD

-695 AAAELDDVRG
+695 AAEELDEVRE
-705 RMAELRERLEE
+705 RMAELREGLEE
-716 LAGSES
+716 LAGGES

-729 SAEQTLRRLQAKADT
+729 SAEQALRRLQAKADT
-744 RALEV
+744 RALET
-749 DRLRGRKEA
+749 DRLRGRKDA
-758 HERERDRLRRAASEL
+758 HDRERGRIRRASADL
-773 ADKRAALGLD
+773 AEKRAALGLD
-783 GLEKDWGGS
+783 DLEKGWGGS
-792 REGAAERLSG
+792 REAAAEWLAA

-838 DMPEEM
+838 DMPEEI

-866 PRLVKAVEGYLRQQ
+866 ARLAQALEGHLRRQ
-880 EDYERHQRR
+880 EDYEKHQRR
-889 QIEVQLSGRRAD
+889 QIEVQLSGRRTD
-901 LGKAQTGARE
+901 LEKAQKGATE

-932 RVSEEFEKLDVA
+932 RVAEEFEKLDVA

-978 EGQRHVPYNRRAN
+978 DGQRYVPYNRRAN

-1082 EPPVVVGHDEHE
+1082 EPPVVVGYDEHE
-1094 PRVRRLAALITAA
+1094 PRVRMLADQITAS
-1107 RPAPDE
+1107 RPDE
-1113 GTMGESPE
+1113 PE
-1121 TV
+1121 NDVNPDG

>member
-1 MTAVLEPLVPGPARD
+1 MTAVLEPEPLVPDAATARTGPG
-16 AENIVGGR
+16 ENVVGDR
-24 TLVAVQAVNISR
+24 TLIAVQAVNISR

-108 SADHG
+108 SAEHG

-120 YAEPN
+120 H
-125 GEDRLEKGAD
+125 AD
-135 KDPEKA
+135 GTGGDPL
-141 GPEKEGSD
+141 
-149 AEHEPQDG
+149 
-157 EADTGEDGDTAV
+157 
-169 TVWLRVNVDAPHLE
+169 TVWLRVNADAPHLE
-183 IRWRQGVW
+183 VRWRAGVH
-191 LASAPSEA
+191 LAAAPSEA
-199 GRVALA
+199 ERVALA

-213 RSAGRRDLVAKDLG
+213 RSAGRRDVVAKDLG

-255 QPLNEIGPERIF
+255 QPLNEISPERIF

-281 AERRSRAEEHRERAK
+281 AERTSRAEEHRERAR
-296 AVEAAER
+296 AAEAAER
-303 LAGWER
+303 LSGWER
-309 EAAAL
+309 EAESLLAA
-314 LKTFDRRDRA
+314 FDRRDRA
-324 RDEVAAAL
+324 RDEVAAAT
-332 RHWRTRQARLLVD
+332 RCWRTRQARLLVD
-345 AADADA
+345 AAAADA
-351 AHAAAQERLRAEGEE
+351 AHAAELDRLRRENEEIVAAVRAAE
-366 LAAAAKAADREI
+366 REI
-378 EQLTGGALDARVG
+378 DQLTGGALEERLA
-391 EADAALADLKG
+391 EADAALAGLKG
-402 QADELGADKAVARN
+402 QADTLGADKAVARN
-416 RLDELRRRVSALE
+416 RLEELRRRVSALE
-429 ERRREADG
+429 DRLREADG
-437 RDGETARAELAHA
+437 RDAATAARELAEA

-458 QEFGMARGAVA
+458 QRFGMAKGAVDRA
-469 RAERSLAEAEA
+469 RRALAEAEA
-480 GESSAPAQLRA
+480 GESSAPEQIRA
-491 LAAAGIGAVG
+491 LAGAGIAAVG
-501 LLDAVELAEDVRE
+501 LLDAVELAGEVRD

-519 LWPYREA
+519 LWPYRAA
-526 VVVATADLDAAAGA
+526 VVVGPDDLGSAAEA
-540 LKDLPGS
+540 LRALPGS
-547 MIVPADDAPAGDAP
+547 MIVPADAGLDVR
-561 GPAGAKPANAEPAS
+561 
-575 AGRAAE
+575 RAAE
-581 VPADTGPADDA
+581 TPGLPD
-592 LAGDAPADAV
+592 
-602 TAGNASVGDIRAR
+602 
-615 AHPRGVRCDLP
+615 GVRCVLP
-626 LGGFF
+626 LSRFFSALEGGTGT
-631 ASLENEGVVIIGGF
+631 GVVVIGGF

-650 GKVARVQAAR
+650 GRVARVQAAR
-660 AALET
+660 AALE
-665 ANEALETARRATSD
+665 AAQHSLAEAEERAEG
-679 AAADVALAG
+679 AAADVALAA
-688 RRLAGAR
+688 RRLDAAR
-695 AAAELDDVRG
+695 AADELASVRE

-716 LAGSES
+716 LAGSEA

-729 SAEQTLRRLQAKADT
+729 AAEQTLRRLQAKADT
-744 RALEV
+744 RALEI
-749 DRLRGRKEA
+749 DRLRARREA
-758 HERERDRLRRAASEL
+758 HERDRDRVRAASADL

-783 GLEKDWGGS
+783 DLEKRWGGS
-792 REGAAERLSG
+792 RESAAEWLAS
-802 LDDDEATWT
+802 LDADESTWT
-811 PAEWWHTA
+811 PDEWWHSA

-838 DMPEEM
+838 DMPEEI

-849 ERAEGEGRRT
+849 ERADGEGRRT
-859 DREQATF
+859 EREQSTF
-866 PRLVKAVEGYLRQQ
+866 PRLVTALEGYLRQQ

-889 QIEVQLSGRRAD
+889 QIEVQLAARRAD
-901 LGKAQTGARE
+901 LEKAQKGAEE

-932 RVSEEFEKLDVA
+932 RVAEEFEKLDVT

-952 EFPTPEQPGDPEQ
+952 EFPTPEPPGDPEQ
-965 EWRWRVTPKWRRS
+965 EWRWKVTPKWRRS
-978 EGQRHVPYNRRAN
+978 EGQRYVPYNRRAN

-1012 GGRLCLV
+1012 GGRLVLV

-1075 SDTMPYN
+1075 SDAMPYN

-1094 PRVRRLAALITAA
+1094 PRVRLLAAQLTA
-1107 RPAPDE
+1107 
-1113 GTMGESPE
+1113 GE
-1121 TV
+1121 

>member
-1 MTAVLEPLVPGPARD
+1 MTAVLEPLVPVPARGD
-16 AENIVGGR
+16 AENVVGDR

-93 LFNAELAAQGDSRWA
+93 LFNAELAAQGDSQWA

-120 YAEPN
+120 HADPV
-125 GEDRLEKGAD
+125 ED
-135 KDPEKA
+135 
-141 GPEKEGSD
+141 
-149 AEHEPQDG
+149 DG
-157 EADTGEDGDTAV
+157 ETAV

-183 IRWRQGVW
+183 IRWRDGVH
-191 LASAPSEA
+191 LAAAPSEA
-199 GRVALA
+199 ERVSLA

-213 RSAGRRDLVAKDLG
+213 RSAGRRDLVAKDLS

-255 QPLNEIGPERIF
+255 QPLNEISPERIF

-281 AERRSRAEEHRERAK
+281 AERTSRAEEHRERAK
-296 AVEAAER
+296 AAEATER
-303 LAGWER
+303 LGDWER
-309 EAAAL
+309 DAASL

-332 RHWRTRQARLLVD
+332 RHWRTRQARLLAD
-345 AADADA
+345 ASAADA
-351 AHAAAQERLRAEGEE
+351 AHAAEQERLRAEGAE
-366 LAAAAKAADREI
+366 LAAAAKAAEREI
-378 EQLTGGALDARVG
+378 EQLTGGALDARLQ
-391 EADAALADLKG
+391 EAGAALAELKG
-402 QADELGADKAVARN
+402 QAGQLAAEKAVARD
-416 RLDELRRRVSALE
+416 RLDELRRQVSALE
-429 ERRREADG
+429 ERQREADG
-437 RDGETARAELAHA
+437 RDGAAARAELAAA

-458 QEFGMARGAVA
+458 QELGMAKGAVA

-480 GESSAPAQLRA
+480 GEGSAPAQIRA
-491 LAAAGIGAVG
+491 LAAEGIAAVG
-501 LLDAVELAEDVRE
+501 LLDAVELADGVRE

-526 VVVATADLDAAAGA
+526 VVVSADDLAAAVAA
-540 LKDLPGS
+540 LKNMPGS
-547 MIVPADDAPAGDAP
+547 MIVPADTP
-561 GPAGAKPANAEPAS
+561 
-575 AGRAAE
+575 
-581 VPADTGPADDA
+581 TGPTGGGLPDGVRCEPPLGRFFAA
-592 LAGDAPADAV
+592 LAGDPVHSGD
-602 TAGNASVGDIRAR
+602 TAEGGA
-615 AHPRGVRCDLP
+615 GVVVV
-626 LGGFF
+626 GGF
-631 ASLENEGVVIIGGF
+631 A
-645 PEPVT
+645 EPVT
-650 GKVARVQAAR
+650 GRVARVRAAH

-665 ANEALETARRATSD
+665 AREALERARRATSD

-688 RRLAGAR
+688 RRLAGAG
-695 AAAELDDVRG
+695 AADELDAVRDA
-705 RMAELRERLEE
+705 MTELRERLEE
-716 LAGSES
+716 LAAGEA

-729 SAEQTLRRLQAKADT
+729 AAEQTLRRLQAKADT
-744 RALEV
+744 RALEI
-749 DRLRGRKEA
+749 DRLRGRREA
-758 HERERDRLRRAASEL
+758 HERERDKVRRASAEL
-773 ADKRAALGLD
+773 ADKRAVLGLD
-783 GLEKDWGGS
+783 ALEKEWGGT
-792 REGAAERLSG
+792 REGAAEWLSA

-811 PAEWWHTA
+811 PSEWWHTA

-838 DMPEEM
+838 DMPEET

-866 PRLVKAVEGYLRQQ
+866 PRLAKSLEAYLRQQ
-880 EDYERHQRR
+880 DDYEKHQRR
-889 QIEVQLSGRRAD
+889 QIEVQLSARRTD
-901 LGKAQTGARE
+901 LEKAQKGAAE

-932 RVSEEFEKLDVA
+932 RVSDEFEKLDVA

-978 EGQRHVPYNRRAN
+978 EGQRYVPYNRRAN

-1082 EPPVVVGHDEHE
+1082 EPPVVVGYDDNE
-1094 PRVRRLAALITAA
+1094 PRVRKLADQIARSPSTSPAATA
-1107 RPAPDE
+1107 DE
-1113 GTMGESPE
+1113 PE
-1121 TV
+1121 

>member
-1 MTAVLEPLVPGPARD
+1 MPGPAGTGGD
-16 AENIVGGR
+16 NVVGDR

-93 LFNAELAAQGDSRWA
+93 LFNAELAAQGDTQWA

-120 YAEPN
+120 YAEPPERPEAA
-125 GEDRLEKGAD
+125 GE
-135 KDPEKA
+135 PEDAA
-141 GPEKEGSD
+141 GEPEE
-149 AEHEPQDG
+149 E
-157 EADTGEDGDTAV
+157 TAV

-183 IRWRQGVW
+183 IRWRQGVC

-199 GRVALA
+199 DRVALA

-281 AERRSRAEEHRERAK
+281 AERKSRAEEHRERAK
-296 AVEAAER
+296 AAEAGER
-303 LAGWER
+303 LAEWER

-324 RDEVAAAL
+324 REEVAAAL
-332 RHWRTRQARLLVD
+332 RDWRTRQARLLAD
-345 AADADA
+345 AAEADA
-351 AHAAAQERLRAEGEE
+351 AHAAEQEGLRRESDE
-366 LAAAAKAADREI
+366 LAAAAKAAEREV
-378 EQLTGGALDARVG
+378 EQLTGGALDTRLA
-391 EADAALADLKG
+391 EAGAALAELKG
-402 QADELGADKAVARN
+402 QADQLGADKAVDRD
-416 RLDELRRRVSALE
+416 RLEELRRRVSALE

-437 RDGETARAELAHA
+437 RDGGAARAELAEA

-458 QEFGMARGAVA
+458 QRLGAAKAAVA
-469 RAERSLAEAEA
+469 RAERALAEAEA
-480 GESSAPAQLRA
+480 GASSAPAQIRA
-491 LAAAGIGAVG
+491 LAAAGIAAVG
-501 LLDAVELAEDVRE
+501 LLDAVELAEDVRD

-526 VVVATADLDAAAGA
+526 VVVGTGDLDAAVSA
-540 LKDLPGS
+540 LKELPGS
-547 MIVPADDAPAGDAP
+547 VIVSADGDLAPDG
-561 GPAGAKPANAEPAS
+561 EPLS
-575 AGRAAE
+575 G
-581 VPADTGPADDA
+581 
-592 LAGDAPADAV
+592 
-602 TAGNASVGDIRAR
+602 
-615 AHPRGVRCDLP
+615 HPEGVRCGLP
-626 LGGFF
+626 LARFF
-631 ASLENEGVVIIGGF
+631 ASLEERPGVVIVTGF
-645 PEPVT
+645 AEPVT
-650 GKVARVQAAR
+650 GRVARVRAAR
-660 AALET
+660 AALE
-665 ANEALETARRATSD
+665 AAKEDLDGARGAASD
-679 AAADVALAG
+679 TAADVAQAG
-688 RRLAGAR
+688 RRLAGAQ
-695 AAAELDDVRG
+695 AGDELDRVRE
-705 RMAELRERLEE
+705 RMAGLRERLEE

-729 SAEQTLRRLQAKADT
+729 AAEQALRRLQAKADT

-758 HERERDRLRRAASEL
+758 HERERDRIRRKASEL
-773 ADKRAALGLD
+773 ADRRAALGLD
-783 GLEKDWGGS
+783 ELERGWGGS
-792 REGAAERLSG
+792 RDGAAEWLSG
-802 LDDDEATWT
+802 LDGDERTWT

-819 EKHLSEALRRVF
+819 EKHLAEALRRVF

-849 ERAEGEGRRT
+849 ERADGEGRRT

-866 PRLVKAVEGYLRQQ
+866 PRLVKAMEAYLRRQ

-889 QIEVQLSGRRAD
+889 QIEVQMSGRRSD
-901 LGKAQTGARE
+901 LGKAQRGAEE

-924 AAIRARLQ
+924 AAIRSRLQ

-978 EGQRHVPYNRRAN
+978 DGQRYVPYNRRAN

-1082 EPPVVVGHDEHE
+1082 EPPVVVGYDEHE
-1094 PRVRRLAALITAA
+1094 ERVRKLAERMTPG
-1107 RPAPDE
+1107 R
-1113 GTMGESPE
+1113 
-1121 TV
+1121 

>member
-1 MTAVLEPLVPGPARD
+1 MTAVMDPLLPGAAAR
-16 AENIVGGR
+16 AGGENVVGDR

-93 LFNAELAAQGDSRWA
+93 LFNAELAAQGDSQWA

-120 YAEPN
+120 HADGGGTRAAEEP
-125 GEDRLEKGAD
+125 
-135 KDPEKA
+135 PA
-141 GPEKEGSD
+141 GPPESPEDAGDAQSPEDAPSSED
-149 AEHEPQDG
+149 AEGPRS
-157 EADTGEDGDTAV
+157 TAV
-169 TVWLRVNVDAPHLE
+169 TVWLRVNADAPHLE
-183 IRWRQGVW
+183 IRWRAGVH
-191 LASAPSEA
+191 LAAAPSEA
-199 GRVALA
+199 ERVALA
-205 DRLWAGLP
+205 DRMWAALP

-227 RVLYGGQVRCVSF
+227 RVLYGGRVRCVSF

-255 QPLNEIGPERIF
+255 QPLNEIPPERIF

-281 AERRSRAEEHRERAK
+281 AERTSRAEEHRERAR
-296 AVEAAER
+296 AGEATER
-303 LAGWER
+303 LAEWER
-309 EAAAL
+309 EAASL
-314 LKTFDRRDRA
+314 LRTFDRRDRA

-332 RHWRTRQARLLVD
+332 RFWCTRQARLLVD
-345 AADADA
+345 AAGADA
-351 AHAAAQERLRAEGEE
+351 AHAAEQERLRQEGEE
-366 LAAAAKAADREI
+366 ILAAVSAADKEV
-378 EQLTGGALDARVG
+378 EQLTGGALEERLA
-391 EADAALADLKG
+391 EAGAALAELKG
-402 QADELGADKAVARN
+402 QADTLGADKAVARN
-416 RLDELRRRVSALE
+416 RLEELRRQVSALE
-429 ERRREADG
+429 ERLRDADG
-437 RDGETARAELAHA
+437 RDTGTAGRELAEA

-458 QEFGMARGAVA
+458 QAFGMAKGTVA
-469 RAERSLAEAEA
+469 RAERALAEAEA
-480 GESSAPAQLRA
+480 GESSAPAQIRA
-491 LAAAGIGAVG
+491 LAGAGVAAVG
-501 LLDAVELAEDVRE
+501 LLDAVELAEEVRE

-526 VVVATADLDAAAGA
+526 VVVGPGDLAEATAALGA
-540 LKDLPGS
+540 LPGS
-547 MIVPADDAPAGDAP
+547 MIVPADGALRPERDAGESEGTGEDAGEGGGGLP
-561 GPAGAKPANAEPAS
+561 G
-575 AGRAAE
+575 
-581 VPADTGPADDA
+581 
-592 LAGDAPADAV
+592 
-602 TAGNASVGDIRAR
+602 
-615 AHPRGVRCDLP
+615 GVRCVLP
-626 LGGFF
+626 LHRFFTALEGADGDGGT
-631 ASLENEGVVIIGGF
+631 GVVIIGGF

-650 GKVARVQAAR
+650 GRVARVQAAR
-660 AALET
+660 AALE
-665 ANEALETARRATSD
+665 AAREALAAARERAD
-679 AAADVALAG
+679 GAAADVAVAG
-688 RRLAGAR
+688 RRLEAAR
-695 AAAELDDVRG
+695 AASELEDVRE
-705 RMAELRERLEE
+705 RMAELRERLED
-716 LAGSES
+716 LAGGES

-729 SAEQTLRRLQAKADT
+729 AAEQTLRRLQARADT

-749 DRLRGRKEA
+749 DRLRARREQ
-758 HERERDRLRRAASEL
+758 HERERDRVRARTAEL
-773 ADKRAALGLD
+773 ADRRAALGLAE
-783 GLEKDWGGS
+783 LEREWGGS
-792 REGAAERLSG
+792 REGAAEWLAALG
-802 LDDDEATWT
+802 QDERTWT
-811 PAEWWHTA
+811 PDEWWRSA
-819 EKHLSEALRRVF
+819 EQHLSEALRRVF
-831 PDGPSDE
+831 PDGPADE

-849 ERAEGEGRRT
+849 ERTDGEGRRT
-859 DREQATF
+859 EREQSTF
-866 PRLVKAVEGYLRQQ
+866 PRLVKALEGYLRQQ

-889 QIEVQLSGRRAD
+889 QIEVQLSGRRTD
-901 LGKAQTGARE
+901 LEKAQKGAEE
-911 AAGAAEAHRTALT
+911 AAGAAEAHRAALT

-932 RVSEEFEKLDVA
+932 RVAEEFERLDVA

-952 EFPTPEQPGDPEQ
+952 EFPTPEPPGDPEQ

-978 EGQRHVPYNRRAN
+978 DGQRYVPYNRRAN

-1082 EPPVVVGHDEHE
+1082 EPPVVVGYDEHE
-1094 PRVRRLAALITAA
+1094 ARVRELAGQITAA
-1107 RPAPDE
+1107 RPDIPDE
-1113 GTMGESPE
+1113 S
-1121 TV
+1121 

>member
-1 MTAVLEPLVPGPARD
+1 MTAVLEPMVPGHAPGG
-16 AENIVGGR
+16 AENVVGDR

-69 AAITALLGDEQ
+69 AAVTALLGDEQ

-93 LFNAELAAQGDSRWA
+93 LFNAELAAQGDSQWA
-108 SADHG
+108 SAAHG

-120 YAEPN
+120 HAEP
-125 GEDRLEKGAD
+125 A
-135 KDPEKA
+135 
-141 GPEKEGSD
+141 
-149 AEHEPQDG
+149 
-157 EADTGEDGDTAV
+157 GEDGETAV

-183 IRWRQGVW
+183 IRWRQGVH

-199 GRVALA
+199 DRVALA

-213 RSAGRRDLVAKDLG
+213 RSAGRRDLVAKDLS
-227 RVLYGGQVRCVSF
+227 RVLYGGRVRCVSF

-255 QPLNEIGPERIF
+255 QPLNEISPERIF

-281 AERRSRAEEHRERAK
+281 AERKSRAEEHRERAK
-296 AVEAAER
+296 AAEAAER
-303 LAGWER
+303 LTGWER

-314 LKTFDRRDRA
+314 LATFDRRDRA

-345 AADADA
+345 AAEADR
-351 AHAAAQERLRAEGEE
+351 AHAAELARLRGESDE
-366 LAAAAKAADREI
+366 LAAAAKAAEREI
-378 EQLTGGALDARVG
+378 EQLTGGELDAQLR
-391 EADAALADLKG
+391 EADAALAELKG

-416 RLDELRRRVSALE
+416 RLDELRRQVSALE

-437 RDGETARAELAHA
+437 RDGDAARAGLAEA

-458 QEFGMARGAVA
+458 QEFGMAKGAVA

-480 GESSAPAQLRA
+480 GESSAPGQIRA
-491 LAAAGIGAVG
+491 LAAEGIAAVG

-526 VVVATADLDAAAGA
+526 VVVGTDDLDAAVAA
-540 LKDLPGS
+540 LTGMPGS
-547 MIVPADDAPAGDAP
+547 MIVPADG
-561 GPAGAKPANAEPAS
+561 GARNGLPEGVSCEPS
-575 AGRAAE
+575 
-581 VPADTGPADDA
+581 
-592 LAGDAPADAV
+592 
-602 TAGNASVGDIRAR
+602 
-615 AHPRGVRCDLP
+615 

-631 ASLENEGVVIIGGF
+631 AALGGQGPGVVIVGGF
-645 PEPVT
+645 AEPVT
-650 GKVARVQAAR
+650 GRVARVRAAR
-660 AALET
+660 AGLEAAKDALER
-665 ANEALETARRATSD
+665 AREATSD

-695 AAAELDDVRG
+695 AAEELDQVRA
-705 RMAELRERLEE
+705 RMAELRERLED
-716 LAGSES
+716 LAGGEA

-729 SAEQTLRRLQAKADT
+729 SAEQALRRLQAKADT
-744 RALEV
+744 RALEI
-749 DRLRGRKEA
+749 DRLRGRKDA
-758 HERERDRLRRAASEL
+758 HERERDTIRRASSEL
-773 ADKRAALGLD
+773 AGRRAALGLEA
-783 GLEKDWGGS
+783 LEKDWGGS
-792 REGAAERLSG
+792 REGAAEWLSG

-819 EKHLSEALRRVF
+819 EKHLAEALRRVF
-831 PDGPSDE
+831 PDGPSEE

-866 PRLVKAVEGYLRQQ
+866 PRLAKAMEGYLRQQ
-880 EDYERHQRR
+880 EDYEKHQRR
-889 QIEVQLSGRRAD
+889 QIEVQMSARRTD
-901 LGKAQTGARE
+901 LEKAQKGATE

-924 AAIRARLQ
+924 AAIRTRLQ
-932 RVSEEFEKLDVA
+932 RVSDEFEKLDVT

-978 EGQRHVPYNRRAN
+978 DGQRYVPYNRRAN

-1082 EPPVVVGHDEHE
+1082 EPPVVVGYDEHE
-1094 PRVRRLAALITAA
+1094 PRVRKLAEQVTAS
-1107 RPAPDE
+1107 RPGHEAAEP
-1113 GTMGESPE
+1113 
-1121 TV
+1121 V

>member
-1 MTAVLEPLVPGPARD
+1 MTAVTEPMLTARD
-16 AENIVGGR
+16 TENVVGDR

-93 LFNAELAAQGDSRWA
+93 LFNAELAAQGDSQWA
-108 SADHG
+108 SAGHG

-120 YAEPN
+120 HAEPV
-125 GEDRLEKGAD
+125 GG
-135 KDPEKA
+135 
-141 GPEKEGSD
+141 GPE
-149 AEHEPQDG
+149 G
-157 EADTGEDGDTAV
+157 ESTAL

-183 IRWRQGVW
+183 IRWRQGVY

-199 GRVALA
+199 DRVALA
-205 DRLWAGLP
+205 DRLWASLP

-227 RVLYGGQVRCVSF
+227 RVLYGGRVRCVSF

-281 AERRSRAEEHRERAK
+281 AERTSRAEEHRERAK
-296 AVEAAER
+296 AAEATER

-309 EAAAL
+309 EAAGL
-314 LKTFDRRDRA
+314 LATFDRHDRA

-332 RHWRTRQARLLVD
+332 RHWRTWQARLLVD
-345 AADADA
+345 AAEADA
-351 AHAAAQERLRAEGEE
+351 AHAAEQERLRRESDE
-366 LAAAAKAADREI
+366 LAQAAKAAEREI
-378 EQLTGGALDARVG
+378 EQLTGGALDERLR
-391 EADAALADLKG
+391 EAQAALAELKG
-402 QADELGADKAVARN
+402 QAGKLGADKAVARN
-416 RLDELRRRVSALE
+416 RLDELRRRMSALE
-429 ERRREADG
+429 ERGRESDG
-437 RDGETARAELAHA
+437 RDGTTARAELKEA

-458 QEFGMARGAVA
+458 QEYGMAKGAVA

-480 GESSAPAQLRA
+480 GEGSAPEQIRA
-491 LAAAGIGAVG
+491 LSAQGIAAVG

-526 VVVATADLDAAAGA
+526 VVVAADDLGEAVGA
-540 LKDLPGS
+540 LTGMPGS
-547 MIVPADDAPAGDAP
+547 MIVPAGGDGLP
-561 GPAGAKPANAEPAS
+561 E
-575 AGRAAE
+575 
-581 VPADTGPADDA
+581 
-592 LAGDAPADAV
+592 
-602 TAGNASVGDIRAR
+602 
-615 AHPRGVRCDLP
+615 GVRCDLA
-626 LGGFF
+626 LGRFFAALDGDGIGTGIGDGTGTVVVGGF
-631 ASLENEGVVIIGGF
+631 A
-645 PEPVT
+645 EPVT
-650 GKVARVQAAR
+650 GRVARVQAAR
-660 AALET
+660 TALE
-665 ANEALETARRATSD
+665 AAREALGDARQATSD

-688 RRLAGAR
+688 RRLGGAR
-695 AAAELDDVRG
+695 AAEELDEVRE
-705 RMAELRERLEE
+705 RMAELREGLAE
-716 LAGSES
+716 LAGGES

-729 SAEQTLRRLQAKADT
+729 SAEQALRRLQAKADT
-744 RALEV
+744 RALEI
-749 DRLRGRKEA
+749 DRLRGRRDA
-758 HERERDRLRRAASEL
+758 HEKERDRIRRASSEL
-773 ADKRAALGLD
+773 AGKRAALGLD
-783 GLEKDWGGS
+783 DLEKDWGGS
-792 REGAAERLSG
+792 REGAAEWLSG
-802 LDDDEATWT
+802 LNDDEATWT

-838 DMPEEM
+838 DMPEEV

-849 ERAEGEGRRT
+849 ERAGGEGRRS
-859 DREQATF
+859 DREQSTF
-866 PRLVKAVEGYLRQQ
+866 ARLAQALEGHLRRQ
-880 EDYERHQRR
+880 EDYEKHQRR

-901 LGKAQTGARE
+901 LEKAQKGATE

-932 RVSEEFEKLDVA
+932 RVAEEFEKLDVA

-978 EGQRHVPYNRRAN
+978 DGQRYVPYNRRAN

-1006 ALASSG
+1006 ALASTG
-1012 GGRLCLV
+1012 GGKAGAGQGAGSRLVLV

-1082 EPPVVVGHDEHE
+1082 EPPVVIGYDDHE
-1094 PRVRRLAALITAA
+1094 PRVRMLADQMTAA
-1107 RPAPDE
+1107 RPDPERSGDPD
-1113 GTMGESPE
+1113 
-1121 TV
+1121 

>member
-1 MTAVLEPLVPGPARD
+1 MTSVLEPGRAEPPPGPPVPEPLVPEPARGD
-16 AENIVGGR
+16 AENVVGGR

-80 WRFASGARAVAEL
+80 WRFASGARSVAEL
-93 LFNAELAAQGDSRWA
+93 LFNAELAAQGDSQWA

-120 YAEPN
+120 YTEPM
-125 GEDRLEKGAD
+125 AD
-135 KDPEKA
+135 
-141 GPEKEGSD
+141 
-149 AEHEPQDG
+149 DG
-157 EADTGEDGDTAV
+157 ETAV

-183 IRWRQGVW
+183 IRWRQGVHM
-191 LASAPSEA
+191 AAAPSEA
-199 GRVALA
+199 DRVSLA
-205 DRLWAGLP
+205 GRLWAGLP
-213 RSAGRRDLVAKDLG
+213 RSAGRRDLVAKDLS

-255 QPLNEIGPERIF
+255 QPLNEISPERIF

-281 AERRSRAEEHRERAK
+281 AERKSRAEEHRERAK
-296 AVEAAER
+296 AAEASER
-303 LAGWER
+303 LTEWER
-309 EAAAL
+309 EAASL

-345 AADADA
+345 AADAAD
-351 AHAAAQERLRAEGEE
+351 AHAAEQERLRAESDE
-366 LAAAAKAADREI
+366 LAAAAKAAERET
-378 EQLTGGALDARVG
+378 EQLTGGALDAQLT
-391 EADAALADLKG
+391 EAGTALAELKG
-402 QADELGADKAVARN
+402 QVDELGADKAVARN

-429 ERRREADG
+429 ERQREADG
-437 RDGETARAELAHA
+437 RDGDTARAELAEA

-458 QEFGMARGAVA
+458 QQLGMAKGAVA

-480 GESSAPAQLRA
+480 GEGSAPAQIRA
-491 LAAAGIGAVG
+491 LAAEGIAAVG

-526 VVVATADLDAAAGA
+526 VVIGTDDLDAAVAA
-540 LKDLPGS
+540 LKDMPGS
-547 MIVPADDAPAGDAP
+547 TIVPADGD
-561 GPAGAKPANAEPAS
+561 
-575 AGRAAE
+575 GR
-581 VPADTGPADDA
+581 
-592 LAGDAPADAV
+592 
-602 TAGNASVGDIRAR
+602 
-615 AHPRGVRCDLP
+615 LP
-626 LGGFF
+626 EGISCEQSLGRFF
-631 ASLENEGVVIIGGF
+631 AFLDDDPATPNRRPVVIVGGF

-650 GKVARVQAAR
+650 GRVARVRAAQ
-660 AALET
+660 AALE
-665 ANEALETARRATSD
+665 AAQESLERARQATSD

-695 AAAELDDVRG
+695 AADELDGVRET
-705 RMAELRERLEE
+705 MAGLRGRLEE
-716 LAGSES
+716 LAAGES

-729 SAEQTLRRLQAKADT
+729 SAEQALRRLQAKADT
-744 RALEV
+744 RALEI
-749 DRLRGRKEA
+749 DRLRGRREA
-758 HERERDRLRRAASEL
+758 HERERDRLRRASSEL

-783 GLEKDWGGS
+783 GLEKDWGGT
-792 REGAAERLSG
+792 REGAAEWLSG

-831 PDGPSDE
+831 PDGTSDD
-838 DMPEEM
+838 DMPEEI

-866 PRLVKAVEGYLRQQ
+866 PRLVKAMEAYLRQQ
-880 EDYERHQRR
+880 EDYEKHQRR
-889 QIEVQLSGRRAD
+889 QIEVQLSARRAD
-901 LGKAQTGARE
+901 LEKAQKGATE

-932 RVSEEFEKLDVA
+932 RVSDAFEKLDVE

-952 EFPTPEQPGDPEQ
+952 EFPTPEQPADPEQ

-978 EGQRHVPYNRRAN
+978 DGQRYVPYNRRAN

-1012 GGRLCLV
+1012 GAREAGGQHGAGSRLVLV

-1082 EPPVVVGHDEHE
+1082 EPPVVVGYDEHE
-1094 PRVRRLAALITAA
+1094 ARVRKLAEQVAAA
-1107 RPAPDE
+1107 RP
-1113 GTMGESPE
+1113 PE
-1121 TV
+1121 ETG

>member
-1 MTAVLEPLVPGPARD
+1 MVPEPSRGD
-16 AENIVGGR
+16 AENVVGER

-93 LFNAELAAQGDSRWA
+93 LFNAELAAQGDSQWA

-120 YAEPN
+120 YTEPAE
-125 GEDRLEKGAD
+125 E
-135 KDPEKA
+135 
-141 GPEKEGSD
+141 
-149 AEHEPQDG
+149 DG
-157 EADTGEDGDTAV
+157 ETAV

-183 IRWRQGVW
+183 IRWRQGVH
-191 LASAPSEA
+191 LAAAPSEA
-199 GRVALA
+199 DRVSLA

-213 RSAGRRDLVAKDLG
+213 RSAGRRDLVAKDLS

-255 QPLNEIGPERIF
+255 QPLNEITSERIF

-281 AERRSRAEEHRERAK
+281 AERKSRAEEHRERAK
-296 AVEAAER
+296 AAEAGER
-303 LAGWER
+303 LAEWER
-309 EAAAL
+309 EAASL

-324 RDEVAAAL
+324 RDEVASAL

-345 AADADA
+345 AAEADA
-351 AHAAAQERLRAEGEE
+351 AHAAEQERLRGESDE
-366 LAAAAKAADREI
+366 LAAAAKAAEREM
-378 EQLTGGALDARVG
+378 EQLTGGALDAQLA
-391 EADAALADLKG
+391 EAGAALAELKG
-402 QADELGADKAVARN
+402 QVDELGADKAVARN

-429 ERRREADG
+429 ERQREADG
-437 RDGETARAELAHA
+437 RDGDSARAELADA

-458 QEFGMARGAVA
+458 QQLGMAKGTVA
-469 RAERSLAEAEA
+469 RAQRSLTEAEA
-480 GESSAPAQLRA
+480 GEGSAPAQIRA
-491 LAAAGIGAVG
+491 LAAEGITAVG
-501 LLDAVELAEDVRE
+501 LLDAVELDEDVRE

-526 VVVATADLDAAAGA
+526 VVVGTDDLDAAVAG
-540 LKDLPGS
+540 LKDMPGS
-547 MIVPADDAPAGDAP
+547 MIVPADGGESDLPAGISCEQSLGRFFAFLNDAPEA
-561 GPAGAKPANAEPAS
+561 
-575 AGRAAE
+575 
-581 VPADTGPADDA
+581 T
-592 LAGDAPADAV
+592 
-602 TAGNASVGDIRAR
+602 
-615 AHPRGVRCDLP
+615 PRRP
-626 LGGFF
+626 
-631 ASLENEGVVIIGGF
+631 VVIVGGF

-650 GKVARVQAAR
+650 GRVARVQAAR
-660 AALET
+660 AALE
-665 ANEALETARRATSD
+665 AAQEALGQAQQTTSD

-695 AAAELDDVRG
+695 AADELDGVRETMTG
-705 RMAELRERLEE
+705 LRGRLEE
-716 LAGSES
+716 LAAGES

-744 RALEV
+744 RALEI
-749 DRLRGRKEA
+749 DRLRGRRET
-758 HERERDRLRRAASEL
+758 HERERDKIRHASSEL
-773 ADKRAALGLD
+773 ADKRAAFGLD
-783 GLEKDWGGS
+783 GLEKDWGGT
-792 REGAAERLSG
+792 REGAAEWLSG
-802 LDDDEATWT
+802 LDDDESTWT

-831 PDGPSDE
+831 PEGPSDD
-838 DMPEEM
+838 DMPEEI

-866 PRLVKAVEGYLRQQ
+866 PRLAKAMEAYLRRQ
-880 EDYERHQRR
+880 EDYEKHQRR
-889 QIEVQLSGRRAD
+889 QIEVQLSARRAD
-901 LGKAQTGARE
+901 LEKAQKGATE

-932 RVSEEFEKLDVA
+932 RVSDEFEKLDVA

-952 EFPTPEQPGDPEQ
+952 EFPTPEQPADPEQ

-978 EGQRHVPYNRRAN
+978 DGQRYVPYNRRAN

-1082 EPPVVVGHDEHE
+1082 EPPVVVGYDEHE
-1094 PRVRRLAALITAA
+1094 ARVRKLAAQITAA
-1107 RPAPDE
+1107 RTIHTAPE
-1113 GTMGESPE
+1113 
-1121 TV
+1121 